1 MMSLLPNEI
10 LLEIFSHMSLQQVY
24 KMGTVCRSW
33 QRQRDLAIYTVIR
46 RQAKLHICA
55 SPKLKKGSMIDLA
68 LSSFN
73 ESTGMLEFKPVSPVS
88 SAFSATSDNDHF
100 NADIQGLRMVYSGWS
115 HDVQPAYQKSLSP
128 VERAQYAFHHE
139 YNPIHQKL
147 YLLPHYDSDNQQQR
161 FWCGDLS
168 VGALILLEKFAP
180 FESVRIVLARVSIPW
195 LLSGYPGRG
204 PTFTKTHILK
214 QRLKLNILGPDA
226 GYVISNAL
234 TGTILKNDEDHGTVT
249 RHSGTTA
256 IGRWQHL
263 NQELILRHID
273 PLVIWKYHI
282 VQLFILGKSTLPLDE
297 IITKI
302 YIGEKEWEK
311 MKPRLAKALLD
322 KEQPS
327 SSIRVSLTS
336 RLRNLF
342 HYNQY

>member
-10 LLEIFSHMSLQQVY
+10 LLEIFSHMNIQQVY
-24 KMGTVCRSW
+24 QMGTVCRSW
-33 QRQRDLAIYTVIR
+33 QRQRDLAIYAVIR

-55 SPKLKKGSMIDLA
+55 SPKLNKESMIDLT
-68 LSSFN
+68 LSSFD
-73 ESTGMLEFKPVSPVS
+73 ESTGMLEFKPS
-88 SAFSATSDNDHF
+88 SDDDQSF
-100 NADIQGLRMVYSGWS
+100 NANIQGLRMVYSGWP
-115 HDVQPAYQKSLSP
+115 HDAQPTYQRSLSP

-147 YLLPHYDSDNQQQR
+147 YLLPHYDSGMQQQR

-168 VGALILLEKFAP
+168 VGALILLENFAP

-204 PTFTKTHILK
+204 PTFTKTDLLK

-226 GYVISNAL
+226 GFVISHAL
-234 TGTILKNDEDHGTVT
+234 TGTILKNDDDHGIVT
-249 RHSGTTA
+249 RQSETTA
-256 IGRWQHL
+256 IGRWQQL
-263 NQELILRHID
+263 NQELMLRHID
-273 PLVIWKYHI
+273 PLVVWKYHI
-282 VQLFILGKSTLPLDE
+282 VQLFILGKSTLPLNV

-311 MKPRLAKALLD
+311 MKPQLEKALLY

-327 SSIRVSLTS
+327 SPIRVSLAT
-336 RLRNLF
+336 RLRSLF
-342 HYNQY
+342 NY